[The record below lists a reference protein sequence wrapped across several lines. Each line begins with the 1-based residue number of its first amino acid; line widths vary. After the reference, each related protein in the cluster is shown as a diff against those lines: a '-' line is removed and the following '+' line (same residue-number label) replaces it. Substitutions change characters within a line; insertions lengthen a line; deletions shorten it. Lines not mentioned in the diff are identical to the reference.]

1 MTARFTRA
9 SVAAAACGALLAAT
23 MCGCTAAQ
31 QAVYGDSAA
40 SKASVVL
47 ADAMGKDVESIA
59 VKAAGSADDY
69 QQLNVD
75 QVIWANGDDAQLEL
89 PFEGKVDVL
98 VCCTDGSSFE
108 LHDVDVPAM
117 GGDIELCYDFDL
129 DTAYL
134 SYTAADGS
142 KVTTLAAEQELV
154 AARETQAAKEKAD
167 QKAAAKVIAKISD
180 IGKVTLGKEKAIAA
194 AKKAYGKLSKEQKK
208 LVDNYKDLEK
218 AQKRLK
224 TLKKEKK
231 EAEAKAAAEAAAAAQ
246 SSSSYSS
253 GSSYSGSSSSSS
265 SGGSSSGSSHSSG
278 SSGSHSSG
286 GSSSGGSSSGGSSH
300 GGSSGGSSSGGSSG
314 GSDSGSDTPACDPD
328 AF

>member
-1 MTARFTRA
+1 MTARFMRA
-9 SVAAAACGALLAAT
+9 SVASAACGALLAAT

-89 PFEGKVDVL
+89 PLEGKVDVL

-117 GGDIELCYDFDL
+117 GGDVELCYDFGL

-142 KVTTLAAEQELV
+142 TVTTLAAEQELV
-154 AARETQAAKEKAD
+154 AAREAQAAKEKAD
-167 QKAAAKVIAKISD
+167 QKAAAKVIVKISD
-180 IGKVTLGKEKAIAA
+180 IGKVTLDKEKAIAA

-231 EAEAKAAAEAAAAAQ
+231 EAEAKAAAEAAAAAAQ

-253 GSSYSGSSSSSS
+253 GSSYSGSSSNSS

-300 GGSSGGSSSGGSSG
+300 GGSSGGSSSGGS
-314 GSDSGSDTPACDPD
+314 DSGSDTPACDPD